1 MFNHHTKV
9 KGDLGVL
16 KVKLALFNMGFL
28 ILNPETEHAP
38 FDLVAYKDSKF
49 LRIQIKYRSMT
60 NGVIAVPNSTSW
72 CDKNGSH
79 RKIYN
84 LEDLDYFAIYCPE
97 TDKCYFIPT
106 KSMELV
112 LLWLVTMKVFRK
124 SYLYIY
130 GKIWFESYR
139 GYLMKGNTGD
149 MVKVIFMVTDRG
161 KYD

>member
-106 KSMELV
+106 KSME
-112 LLWLVTMKVFRK
+112 
-124 SYLYIY
+124 
-130 GKIWFESYR
+130 GKTSMIIRINKTKNNQTVGVAMACDYES
-139 GYLMKGNTGD
+139 
-149 MVKVIFMVTDRG
+149 I
-161 KYD
+161 